1 MWLCVCVWSRIANL
15 WNLDN
20 LLLLNMLTSYLNSI
34 CLYISFIWI
43 PSCFNLIYVLN
54 HVLLLNHSCTC
65 VDLHFH
71 ENKMLRKV
79 IVCVVCTSCIH
90 FDVFFVFFHYYKI
103 LRKTNSAP
111 KHLNHF
117 NDQKGWSEW
126 NAMHAK
132 LTVLKYKFTKW
143 NFPMLDQASF
153 WQSSGTLRLYYVQ

>member
-1 MWLCVCVWSRIANL
+1 MWLCVWSRIANL

-34 CLYISFIWI
+34 CLYISFIWKS
-43 PSCFNLIYVLN
+43 SCFNLIYVLN

-65 VDLHFH
+65 IDLHFH

-90 FDVFFVFFHYYKI
+90 FDVFFVFFTNYKI

-117 NDQKGWSEW
+117 NDQISWSEW

-132 LTVLKYKFTKW
+132 LTVLKYKFTKR